1 MDFMQTRFVL
11 QTSAYTC
18 ANGVKVAD
26 RVRFVPQANRS
37 LRTFN
42 MHLNMPHTS
51 NAFSWIPVW
60 RKSYF
65 AQRESHANTEEQRM
79 PRSSTRMFSRRPF
92 APPIPPCQNQRGEII
107 FSSRVDPDFRE
118 GYERYR
124 NAFERKRREKM
135 EAQQRSQ
142 LGLWPFWRSSSSSKA
157 S

>member
-1 MDFMQTRFVL
+1 
-11 QTSAYTC
+11 
-18 ANGVKVAD
+18 
-26 RVRFVPQANRS
+26 
-37 LRTFN
+37 

-79 PRSSTRMFSRRPF
+79 PRSSTHMFSRRPF
-92 APPIPPCQNQRGEII
+92 APQIPPCQNQRGEII